1 MKTEF
6 KNSFLKDIS
15 VVKDKKLRSRL
26 ERLIVSVETADDLS
40 QIPNIKKLKGQKN
53 KVYYRSRIGN
63 YRIGMIIREDTVIF
77 SMFSQSQRNLPLFS
91 LVQLRSSRERAI
103 ALQLI

>member
-77 SMFSQSQRNLPLFS
+77 VCFLNRKEIYRYFP
-91 LVQLRSSRERAI
+91 
-103 ALQLI
+103 